1 MSHQTHRCI
10 LWEPCGM
17 GFYLVYVFIFRGHK
31 NPWQTWKFSEWLCY
45 YFSNYSTDFKVHH
58 RYDNFFFFFGI
69 NINNMILCFYWYS
82 LFKVTA
88 KFWVW
93 MTERLELP
101 LTEMGKTTRA
111 VLKGSS
117 RVHFEYVTLE
127 MEGRWC
133 CQNTVIQG
141 KGLNYKYH
149 LRRYHH
155 IYNI

>member
-1 MSHQTHRCI
+1 MFSSSGVIKIPGKHESSVNDYVTTSQIIAQI
-10 LWEPCGM
+10 LKS
-17 GFYLVYVFIFRGHK
+17 I
-31 NPWQTWKFSEWLCY
+31 
-45 YFSNYSTDFKVHH
+45 TDMII
-58 RYDNFFFFFGI
+58 FFFFFGI
-69 NINNMILCFYWYS
+69 KINNMILCFYWYS

-111 VLKGSS
+111 VLEGSS